1 MRFLSLLAVLAIAFF
16 APAQDKT
23 KDKDKP
29 AVRALDL
36 KGVKLVL
43 PERLTEPKP
52 VEIKSAEE
60 LAKAKEF
67 ADDAGRDAAKKQ
79 VDFAKEKL
87 VVFAWAGSGQD
98 KLTPNLA
105 ADGKKVV
112 FTYKAGATDDFAR
125 HGHVFVVP
133 RDAAV
138 EVKK

>member
-1 MRFLSLLAVLAIAFF
+1 MRFFATLALLALVSAVS
-16 APAQDKT
+16 AQDT
-23 KDKDKP
+23 DKP
-29 AVRALDL
+29 AVRELDL

-43 PERLTEPKP
+43 PERLTKPKP
-52 VEIKSAEE
+52 AEIRSAEE

-67 ADDAGRDAAKKQ
+67 ADDASRDAAKKQ

-98 KLTPNLA
+98 RLTPNLVT
-105 ADGKKVV
+105 DGKKVTAT

-125 HGHVFVVP
+125 HARVFAVP